1 METGGGTNPSVRSST
16 RERTQLIGGAAAV
29 ALIEFNDFS
38 FKYIGS
44 DSLALKQVN
53 LSVEP
58 GEYVVVSGPSG
69 CGKTTLCRAMNGLVP
84 QFHRGYIAGTV
95 LVDSKC
101 TRDHSVA
108 DLAGIAGLVFQNPS
122 NQLVTLNVEK
132 EIAFGPENLG
142 VDPLEIRERV
152 EHLIEILGI
161 EHLRDKHPHEMSG
174 GEQQR
179 VAMAATLALRP
190 KILIADEP
198 TSNLDPQS
206 AEQILRLIADQN
218 RKGMTV
224 VLVEHRLDV
233 VAKDASRLILMNNG
247 SVVADGPP
255 KDVLLMDI
263 CQEIGIGIPKAVE
276 VYKRLRTKGLELP
289 TVPLSGEDLVRIF
302 REVVEYDSA

>member
-1 METGGGTNPSVRSST
+1 MG
-16 RERTQLIGGAAAV
+16 
-29 ALIEFNDFS
+29 LIEFSDFS
-38 FKYIGS
+38 FKYVGS
-44 DSLALKQVN
+44 DTLALRKVN
-53 LSVEP
+53 LSVEQ

-84 QFHRGYIAGTV
+84 QFHRGYIAGNV
-95 LVDSKC
+95 FVDSMS

-108 DLAGIAGLVFQNPS
+108 ELAGIVGLVFQNPS

-142 VDPLEIRERV
+142 VDPLVIRERV
-152 EHLIEILGI
+152 EHLIDILAL
-161 EHLRDKHPHEMSG
+161 EHLREKHPHEMSG

-190 KILIADEP
+190 KILVADEP
-198 TSNLDPQS
+198 TSSLDPKS
-206 AEQILRLIADQN
+206 AELILELIAEQN
-218 RKGMTV
+218 REGMTV

-233 VAKDASRLILMNNG
+233 VAKDASRLVLMNNG
-247 SVVADGPP
+247 SIVADGPP
-255 KDVLLMDI
+255 REVLLMDI

-276 VYKRLRTKGLELP
+276 VFKRLRSNGLHLNE
-289 TVPLSGEDLVRIF
+289 VPMSGADLIRVF